1 MVKRAG
7 FRWLRVLSDRSR
19 NFDFFS
25 PLSTSTARSRL
36 LSDVSGPAAKD
47 SAMVS
52 KKGSKGTPK
61 PKGGFASVTIAGM
74 M

>member
-7 FRWLRVLSDRSR
+7 FLWLRVLSDRSR
-19 NFDFFS
+19 NFDFSS
-25 PLSTSTARSRL
+25 PLSTSTGRSRL
-36 LSDVSGPAAKD
+36 PGPATKD

-52 KKGSKGTPK
+52 KKGSKGNPK
-61 PKGGFASVTIAGM
+61 PKGGFDSVTIASAGM